1 MRAAQIFV
9 IDEKVRS
16 RSPGKA
22 RDRLMQSDV
31 HDDHGPFEE

>member
-16 RSPGKA
+16 RSPARA
-22 RDRLMQSDV
+22 RDRVMQSDV
-31 HDDHGPFEE
+31 HDDHGPLKE